1 MRRFTSTTI
10 SSVITLQPESDWLWT
25 TYRVWRTFT
34 VLPGRM
40 VMNFKNTTSV
50 KNSPNLLSTK
60 RKSKYL
66 ENVLISYLRSE
77 STDPIC
83 VDSEWPFRRPTS
95 SVSYKVSPNDTEKGY
110 FLPFYIGFK
119 EISDMHEKFQTI
131 IFSTLFFT
139 IRTMNLNKRVKHCQI

>member
-1 MRRFTSTTI
+1 MCRFTSTTV
-10 SSVITLQPESDWLWT
+10 SSVIKLQPESDWLWT

-40 VMNFKNTTSV
+40 IMNFKNTTSV

-60 RKSKYL
+60 RKSKFL

-95 SVSYKVSPNDTEKGY
+95 SVSYKVSPNDTEKGF
-110 FLPFYIGFK
+110 FLPFYNVFK
-119 EISDMHEKFQTI
+119 EIHDKYENFQTI
-131 IFSTLFFT
+131 IISILL
-139 IRTMNLNKRVKHCQI
+139 IAIIQ